1 MSPKAFLG
9 LLQTSAYICPSCA
22 LRLRPFASATQK
34 RLITQGYLKKTVEAE
49 LEWAR
54 KATEIKAGKKDS
66 MLTMLEKRG
75 FVNQVVGDRDDLDR
89 LMTEKRIG
97 IYCGVDPTAA
107 SMHVGHLL
115 PLMVLYWSYI
125 YGYHACSLLGGATA
139 QIGDP
144 TDRTTERETQDTA
157 VRKTN
162 ITRIHYQ
169 LKSMWLHVEN
179 TTRKYGYEWE
189 WAWKRELTN
198 NNSWLN
204 KLPALEL
211 LKLAGKGVRLGP
223 MLGRDT

>member
-1 MSPKAFLG
+1 M
-9 LLQTSAYICPSCA
+9 T
-22 LRLRPFASATQK
+22 TQK
-34 RLITQGYLKKTVEAE
+34 RFITQNHLKKTLEAK

-54 KATEIKAGKKDS
+54 QATEIKTGKRDS

-75 FVNQVVGDRDDLDR
+75 YVNQVVGDRDDLDR
-89 LMTEKRIG
+89 LMIEKRIG

-107 SMHVGHLL
+107 SMHIGHLL

-125 YGYHACSLLGGATA
+125 HGLHACSLLGGATA

-144 TDRTTERETQDTA
+144 TDRTTDREAQHSS

-162 ITRIHYQ
+162 MAKIHFQ
-169 LKSMWLHVEN
+169 LKSMWAHVEM
-179 TTRKYGYEWE
+179 RAKYYGYEWE

-198 NNSWLN
+198 NNAWLN
-204 KLPALEL
+204 KLPALQL
-211 LKLAGKGVRLGP
+211 LKLAGKGARLGP